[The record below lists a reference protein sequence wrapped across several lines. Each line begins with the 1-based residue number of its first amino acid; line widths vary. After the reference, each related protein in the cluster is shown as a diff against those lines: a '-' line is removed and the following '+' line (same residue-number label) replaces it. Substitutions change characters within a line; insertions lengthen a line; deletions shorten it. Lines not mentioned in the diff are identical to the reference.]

1 MSGKHILHK
10 FQDWFF
16 SPAGPGLQRI
26 PCHDPITSYGSLTAT
41 TLYRHN
47 GFQVELVSGNT
58 AQPYKVSL
66 PKGAEIMVIFLGG
79 SLEADSSLWSGN
91 IPSDPAQDSPAP
103 RPQAYF
109 EQPHPSKGRKLLF
122 KGETEL
128 TMSFPE
134 ENGVL
139 LILEQLPP
147 NEVRSCLRYF
157 QKTMPVT

>member
-10 FQDWFF
+10 FHEWFF
-16 SPAGPGLQRI
+16 SPAGPGLKRI

-47 GFQVELVSGNT
+47 GFQIELLSGST
-58 AQPYKVSL
+58 AQPYQVYL
-66 PKGAEIMVIFLGG
+66 PAGAEIMVIFLGG
-79 SLEADSSLWSGN
+79 SLEAESNLWSGN
-91 IPSDPAQDSPAP
+91 IPSPF
-103 RPQAYF
+103 PQTDQEDEPLPTKFF
-109 EQPHPSKGRKLLF
+109 EQPHPSQGRKLLF

-147 NEVRSCLRYF
+147 EEVHSCLRYF
-157 QKTMPVT
+157 RKAAA